1 MTNRQPSLLR
11 RLYPAVALTGIGFGL
26 VNVLDRPVPVGS
38 AGAPDGAANAVD
50 QATATTVLTGGQ
62 ADPVTTPVTDDSVA
76 AQGQG
81 GQAAPVAPA
90 TTAAPKAPAA
100 QAPVTTA
107 APPATQAPA
116 APAANDCG
124 AVTRT
129 VSEATI
135 AWRRTYG
142 VITVTVKATS
152 AGALCDASA
161 NWQAYDQKSVRYED
175 YAVPILNKQA
185 EAAGG
190 ANIQGVSGA
199 TAVSQAYQQS
209 LQSALD
215 QL

>member
-50 QATATTVLTGGQ
+50 QATATTVLAGDQT
-62 ADPVTTPVTDDSVA
+62 APVTAPVTDDSVA

-81 GQAAPVAPA
+81 GQAAPAAPPA
-90 TTAAPKAPAA
+90 TAAPKAPAA

-129 VSEATI
+129 GSEATI

>member
-62 ADPVTTPVTDDSVA
+62 AGPVTTPVTDDSVA

-81 GQAAPVAPA
+81 GQAAPVAPPA
-90 TTAAPKAPAA
+90 TAAPKAPAA

-129 VSEATI
+129 GSEATI

>member
-50 QATATTVLTGGQ
+50 QASATTVLAGDQT
-62 ADPVTTPVTDDSVA
+62 APVTTPVTDDSVA

-90 TTAAPKAPAA
+90 TTAAPKAPA
-100 QAPVTTA
+100 TTA

-116 APAANDCG
+116 ASAANDCG

-129 VSEATI
+129 GSEATI

-142 VITVTVKATS
+142 VISVTVKATS

>member
-38 AGAPDGAANAVD
+38 AGAPDGTANAVD
-50 QATATTVLTGGQ
+50 QATATTVLAGDQT
-62 ADPVTTPVTDDSVA
+62 APVTTPVTDDSVA

-90 TTAAPKAPAA
+90 TTAAPKAPA
-100 QAPVTTA
+100 TTA

-129 VSEATI
+129 GSEATI

>member
-50 QATATTVLTGGQ
+50 QATATTVLAGDQT
-62 ADPVTTPVTDDSVA
+62 APVTSPVTDDSAA

-90 TTAAPKAPAA
+90 TTAAPKAPA
-100 QAPVTTA
+100 TTS

-129 VSEATI
+129 GSEATI

>member
-50 QATATTVLTGGQ
+50 QASATTVLAGDQT
-62 ADPVTTPVTDDSVA
+62 APVTTPVTDDSVA

-90 TTAAPKAPAA
+90 TTAAPKAPA
-100 QAPVTTA
+100 TTA

-129 VSEATI
+129 GSEATI

>member
-62 ADPVTTPVTDDSVA
+62 ADPV
-76 AQGQG
+76 
-81 GQAAPVAPA
+81 APPA
-90 TTAAPKAPAA
+90 TAAPKAPAA

-129 VSEATI
+129 GSEATI

>member
-38 AGAPDGAANAVD
+38 AGAPDGAANSVD
-50 QATATTVLTGGQ
+50 QATATTVLAGDQT
-62 ADPVTTPVTDDSVA
+62 APVTDDSVA

-81 GQAAPVAPA
+81 GQAAPVAPPA
-90 TTAAPKAPAA
+90 TAAPKAPAA

-129 VSEATI
+129 GSEATI

>member
-50 QATATTVLTGGQ
+50 QATATTVLAGDQT
-62 ADPVTTPVTDDSVA
+62 APVTDDSVA

-90 TTAAPKAPAA
+90 TTAAPQAPAA
-100 QAPVTTA
+100 QAPATTA

-129 VSEATI
+129 GSEATI

>member
-50 QATATTVLTGGQ
+50 QATATTVLAGDQT
-62 ADPVTTPVTDDSVA
+62 APVTDDSVA

-90 TTAAPKAPAA
+90 TTAAPKAPA
-100 QAPVTTA
+100 TTA

-129 VSEATI
+129 GSEATI

>member
-38 AGAPDGAANAVD
+38 AGAPDSAAGEVD
-50 QATATTVLTGGQ
+50 PATATTVIAGDQ
-62 ADPVTTPVTDDSVA
+62 AATAPAPITANSVA
-76 AQGQG
+76 AQGQ
-81 GQAAPVAPA
+81 AAPSAP
-90 TTAAPKAPAA
+90 A
-100 QAPVTTA
+100 QAPEATVAPQAQATTA

-116 APAANDCG
+116 APAADDCG
-124 AVTRT
+124 TVTRT
-129 VSEATI
+129 GSEATI

>member
-50 QATATTVLTGGQ
+50 QASATTVLAGDQT
-62 ADPVTTPVTDDSVA
+62 APVTTPVTDDSVA

-90 TTAAPKAPAA
+90 TTAAPKAPA
-100 QAPVTTA
+100 TTA

-124 AVTRT
+124 AVMRT
-129 VSEATI
+129 GSEATI

>member
-50 QATATTVLTGGQ
+50 QASATTVLAGDQT
-62 ADPVTTPVTDDSVA
+62 APVTTPVTDDSVA

-90 TTAAPKAPAA
+90 TTAAPKAPA
-100 QAPVTTA
+100 TTA
-107 APPATQAPA
+107 VPPATQ

-129 VSEATI
+129 GSEATI

>member
-38 AGAPDGAANAVD
+38 AGAPDGVANAVD
-50 QATATTVLTGGQ
+50 QATATTVLAGDQT
-62 ADPVTTPVTDDSVA
+62 APVTPPVTDDSVV

-90 TTAAPKAPAA
+90 TTAAPKAPA
-100 QAPVTTA
+100 TTA

-116 APAANDCG
+116 ASAANDCG

-129 VSEATI
+129 GSEATI

-142 VITVTVKATS
+142 VISVTVKATS

>member
-50 QATATTVLTGGQ
+50 QASATTVLAGDQT
-62 ADPVTTPVTDDSVA
+62 APVTTPVTDDSVA

-90 TTAAPKAPAA
+90 TTAAPKAPA
-100 QAPVTTA
+100 TTA

-124 AVTRT
+124 AVMRT
-129 VSEATI
+129 GSEATI

-152 AGALCDASA
+152 AGELCDASA

>member
-50 QATATTVLTGGQ
+50 QATATTVLAGDQT
-62 ADPVTTPVTDDSVA
+62 APVNTPVTDDSVA

-107 APPATQAPA
+107 APPAAQAPA
-116 APAANDCG
+116 APVANDCG

-129 VSEATI
+129 GSEATI

-142 VITVTVKATS
+142 VITVTVRATS

>member
-50 QATATTVLTGGQ
+50 QASTTTVLAGDQT
-62 ADPVTTPVTDDSVA
+62 APVTTPVTDDSVA

-90 TTAAPKAPAA
+90 TTAAPKAPA
-100 QAPVTTA
+100 TTA

-129 VSEATI
+129 GLEATI

>member
-50 QATATTVLTGGQ
+50 QATATTVLAGDQT
-62 ADPVTTPVTDDSVA
+62 APVTSPVTDDSVA

-90 TTAAPKAPAA
+90 TTAAPKAPA
-100 QAPVTTA
+100 TTS

-129 VSEATI
+129 GSEATI